1 MAVLTP
7 HSLNR
12 LLAYRCSVWRLVCAQ
27 SAGAADDFV
36 SPPPGLDEGGLDL
49 PPFEEPPP
57 HDTGGAGGAG
67 DNNDGLG
74 PPPADDFVPAFDD
87 LPPSSD
93 GLTPPGGGG
102 GAGAYSVFTVF
113 AKTVL

>member
-27 SAGAADDFV
+27 SAGGHVAASNPLGGLPPAAAAAADDFV

-57 HDTGGAGGAG
+57 
-67 DNNDGLG
+67 
-74 PPPADDFVPAFDD
+74 FDD
-87 LPPSSD
+87 LPPSPD
-93 GLTPPGGGG
+93 GLSPPGGGG

-113 AKTVL
+113 VWAWWGGGY